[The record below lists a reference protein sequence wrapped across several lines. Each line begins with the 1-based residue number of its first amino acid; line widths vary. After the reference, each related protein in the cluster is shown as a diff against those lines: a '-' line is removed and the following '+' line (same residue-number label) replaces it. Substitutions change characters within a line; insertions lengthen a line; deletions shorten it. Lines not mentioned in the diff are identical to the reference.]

1 MLKFETIERLPES
14 LLYSRQNKK
23 EYSIICRDLIDNKI
37 LKEMLYQYDN
47 GNLTFTAYKSA
58 KDSVI
63 LNKPVRGR
71 NVLKIFET
79 PTDDALVPEMCF
91 VNDRLIYHFGQ
102 DVNKFFGSKSILIRR
117 QENLFEKNADITRQ
131 DHQALSFKMVEP
143 IIDSDISLKHTNKIS
158 ETERLQTTI
167 RVELIRDEEKYLD
180 PNMGSYLGNATL
192 KYGDLK
198 YTMHKE
204 NSRNG
209 LSLVSRNIDKIVVTI
224 ATPLTENLELI
235 HHRKSIMVYIKD
247 AGLGGGSGGV
257 GELEMTLE
265 VYKLT
270 EMRFKFPKGY
280 LEGLTQNNVAYAEND
295 LLVVFTRE
303 IGEITLYTDKGS
315 IRIRTLPGMR
325 INKRR
330 LIGEEGDIFP
340 RG

>member
-23 EYSIICRDLIDNKI
+23 EYSIICRDLLDNKI

-47 GNLTFTAYKSA
+47 GNLSFTAYKSA

-63 LNKPVRGR
+63 LNKPTRGR
-71 NVLKIFET
+71 NALKVFEI
-79 PTDDALVPEMCF
+79 PTDDVLTPEMGF
-91 VNDRLIYHFGQ
+91 VNDRLTYHFDQ
-102 DVNKFFGSKSILIRR
+102 EANKFFGSKSILIRR
-117 QENLFEKNADITRQ
+117 QENLFEKNTDITRQ
-131 DHQALSFKMVEP
+131 DNQSLSFKMIEP
-143 IIDSDISLKHTNKIS
+143 IRASDVSLKHAITKKS
-158 ETERLQTTI
+158 QTTI

-180 PNMGSYLGNATL
+180 PNMGSYLGNTTL

-224 ATPLTENLELI
+224 ATPFTENLELI